1 MTPRRQPGLCDE
13 GAHVLIWMRSSSPA
27 ACYTLP
33 RSWLRMAAAAAVSA
47 LLMLGFI
54 IVERHYLR
62 GSMEE
67 LRHLRRTTAEQQARI
82 EELTQRAA
90 SLQERVHTLEAQE
103 REVRE
108 WLRREGARPHPGPA
122 QPASSTVDARVS
134 SLASR
139 GGERPVLAM
148 GGDLNAITEALDRVE
163 ESLDERETS
172 FEEVRNLAAE
182 TVDYLRARPLIWPVA
197 GPVTSP
203 FGVRRSPITGR
214 RSMHLGVD
222 IGAPLGTPIVATGDG
237 VVEFTGFN
245 AGLGRHVVLYHGH
258 GIRTVYAHNRRN
270 LVRPGQRVERGQVIA
285 QVGNTGAST
294 GPHVHYEILIN
305 GRHVDPWRY
314 HLAEQRRAGR

>member
-1 MTPRRQPGLCDE
+1 MTSRRRPSLDE
-13 GAHVLIWMRSSSPA
+13 GAHILIWMRSSSSV

-33 RSWLRMAAAAAVSA
+33 RSWLRMAVAAVVSA
-47 LLMLGFI
+47 LLLLGFV

-62 GSMEE
+62 GSMDE
-67 LRHLRRTTAEQQARI
+67 LRTLRRVTAEQQARI
-82 EELTQRAA
+82 DELTQRAA
-90 SLQERVHTLEAQE
+90 SLQERVQTLEAQD
-103 REVRE
+103 REVRD
-108 WLRREGARPHPGPA
+108 WLRREGGRPHPAPA
-122 QPASSTVDARVS
+122 HPAPSTIDARVS

-139 GGERPVLAM
+139 GGERPAPSAA
-148 GGDLNAITEALDRVE
+148 GDLSAITETLDRVE
-163 ESLDERETS
+163 ESLDQRETS
-172 FEEVRNLAAE
+172 FEEVRDLAEA
-182 TVDYLRARPLIWPVA
+182 TVDYLRARPLMWPVA

-203 FGVRRSPITGR
+203 FGMRRSPITGR

-222 IGAPLGTPIVATGDG
+222 IGAPLGTPIVATGDA
-237 VVEFTGFN
+237 VVEFAGFN

-294 GPHVHYEILIN
+294 GPHVHYEIVVN

-314 HLAEQRRAGR
+314 HLAEQRRAGP